1 MGERGREIYARLNAA
16 GYCEKSSIETIL
28 HPQTPIV
35 DAFLSKK
42 VGNLV
47 LQVTQDCNLRCKY
60 CVYSGNY
67 YNRVHSKHKMSEEI
81 ALRAVDFFM
90 ERSSAVESPIIGFYG
105 GEPFL
110 EFGLIKKVVNYVN
123 DTYADRNCGFNLTTN
138 LTLLNDEIIKFV
150 IKNNVHIMISID
162 GPEQIQNRNRVFES
176 GKGSFDTVVEKAK
189 KFKEANKDFS

>member
-1 MGERGREIYARLNAA
+1 
-16 GYCEKSSIETIL
+16 
-28 HPQTPIV
+28 
-35 DAFLSKK
+35 
-42 VGNLV
+42 
-47 LQVTQDCNLRCKY
+47 
-60 CVYSGNY
+60 
-67 YNRVHSKHKMSEEI
+67 MSEEI

-123 DTYADRNCGFNLTTN
+123 DAYADRNCGFNLTTN

-150 IKNNVHIMISID
+150 IKNNVNIMISID

-189 KFKEANKDFS
+189 KFKEANKDLPIQSS

>member
-1 MGERGREIYARLNAA
+1 MAFVVFSTPVGYRLYDREKNRILALREEEFQALRSLKNGQPLGERGREIYARLNTA

-105 GEPFL
+105 GEPCF
-110 EFGLIKKVVNYVN
+110 
-123 DTYADRNCGFNLTTN
+123 
-138 LTLLNDEIIKFV
+138 
-150 IKNNVHIMISID
+150 
-162 GPEQIQNRNRVFES
+162 
-176 GKGSFDTVVEKAK
+176 
-189 KFKEANKDFS
+189 